1 MFEHMVDML
10 QLVLKYINLFF
21 SSLDNQ
27 TNIGMT
33 VPIGIH
39 MLGFEPLKRWQPKII
54 IAICHDES

>member
-10 QLVLKYINLFF
+10 QLVLKYIDLFF

-39 MLGFEPLKRWQPKII
+39 MLGFETLKLWLPKII